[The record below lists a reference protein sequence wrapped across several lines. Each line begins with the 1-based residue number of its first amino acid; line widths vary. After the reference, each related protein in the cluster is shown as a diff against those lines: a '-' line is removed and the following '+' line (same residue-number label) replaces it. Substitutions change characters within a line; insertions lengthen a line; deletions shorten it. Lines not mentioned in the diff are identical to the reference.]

1 LQADDKISLGRMVG
15 MTMKAMKD
23 TLTKNF
29 ELANCPISAEQFI
42 TLKIITFHEDISQ
55 QDCADLL
62 RMDKSLFLRKIDV
75 LQKLDLLVRI
85 PNKKD
90 KRKNQ
95 LLITEKGM
103 KMLKKCEKVE
113 QNTMRNLTKGV
124 SENDFKI
131 FSKVLTTIRE
141 NAFKD
146 KN

>member
-1 LQADDKISLGRMVG
+1 

>member
-1 LQADDKISLGRMVG
+1 MVG

>member
-1 LQADDKISLGRMVG
+1 
-15 MTMKAMKD
+15 MKD